1 MDYVRLGFSGD
12 FWVSGAV
19 NPIDRKK
26 KNQKKSKSRIR
37 DAASTTR
44 VGSFRRNT
52 GLSPLGENDWE
63 EREESS
69 DFRNFVLISDQEI
82 AEKFLT

>member
-19 NPIDRKK
+19 NQTDRKK
-26 KNQKKSKSRIR
+26 KKNQSLEY
-37 DAASTTR
+37 DTASTTR

-52 GLSPLGENDWE
+52 GLSPLGESDWE